1 MAIDFPPDD
10 LRGRELTLII
20 ERAKYERGLLNSVD
34 QLLDREFSRVVDLLL
49 SPKYRTLTQF
59 QQQRA
64 QQLFREIGARLG
76 AGYQDVVT
84 LVNKEMQGYA
94 QLEAQV
100 ARVQA
105 TSVLAAGGGQVS
117 ISLGVTLPRAYLE
130 SIAKLPI
137 QGLRISDWFEGQAT
151 SMTMNAKRIIQQG
164 LVEGKG
170 PADIARRILAPD
182 RAMGPKLS
190 PALSKRAKAEARAIT
205 RTTIN
210 AVQND
215 AAMASYERLPD
226 SVSNSYRWL
235 SVRDNRTSIVCVALD
250 GRVWRYDDPDR
261 RTPPAHISC
270 RSTIMPIIRGAEQT
284 IASQTSGPMSF
295 ASYGDWLKDQ
305 PITTQNE
312 ILGVTRAGYWRDG
325 KLSLADAIDQDT
337 RVLTLAQLR
346 ETLGLGAVSTK

>member
-1 MAIDFPPDD
+1 MIAFPPDD
-10 LRGRELTLII
+10 PRGRELQLLVN
-20 ERAKYERGLLNSVD
+20 RARYERSVMGMVD
-34 QLLDREFSRVVDLLL
+34 QLLDREFNRVVDLLL

-137 QGLRISDWFEGQAT
+137 QGLRISDWFDGQAT

-205 RTTIN
+205 RTTVN

-215 AAMASYERLPD
+215 ATRQSYRQLPA
-226 SVSNSYRWL
+226 SVSDSWRFL
-235 SVRDNRTSIVCVALD
+235 AVRDARTTIICVALD
-250 GRVWRYDDPDR
+250 GRIFRFDDDTAPW
-261 RTPPAHISC
+261 PPRHVGC
-270 RSTIMPIIRGAEQT
+270 RSSTIAVIKGAEVSESDQKSLPLT
-284 IASQTSGPMSF
+284 MQSMS
-295 ASYGDWLKDQ
+295 AWLAGQ

-312 ILGVTRAGYWRDG
+312 ILGVTRAQLFRDG
-325 KLSLADAIDQDT
+325 RMKLADAIDQDT